1 MLRGQARGGKRS
13 RRVGPRTWRFWDVD
27 PVPNQHWLDVG
38 CGNGAFSQLLFD
50 QTHARKVTSID
61 PSEGLLATAR
71 KRLSTQ
77 EAEFLQGDAQDLP
90 FADNAFE
97 SAAMALVINFL
108 PDPERAVREMARVT
122 RPGGTIGSYIWDIEG
137 GGFTMEP
144 IRAALRTLGIDAPVT
159 GPEKARL
166 DYMERLW
173 RKLGLE
179 DIAATTIAFDLVFPD
194 FDDFWSANTGIAD
207 LVSNAVRNL
216 GQTDKA
222 R

>member
-1 MLRGQARGGKRS
+1 M
-13 RRVGPRTWRFWDVD
+13 
-27 PVPNQHWLDVG
+27 
-38 CGNGAFSQLLFD
+38 FD

>member
-1 MLRGQARGGKRS
+1 M
-13 RRVGPRTWRFWDVD
+13 
-27 PVPNQHWLDVG
+27 
-38 CGNGAFSQLLFD
+38 FD

-166 DYMERLW
+166 DFMERLW

-207 LVSNAVRNL
+207 SVSNAVRNL

-222 R
+222 RLKEDLRETLTGTENETIRYQVAINAVRGHVAG